1 VKIFG
6 FLKKAKLT
14 VLIVIALLVVQA
26 VCDLSLPTYTSNI
39 VDIGIQQGGIP
50 NAVPTQLRQETL
62 EKIELFMPD
71 SDADTLEQY
80 YTLGRD
86 NIYTLNTDNEETI
99 AMLDVLL
106 GKPIV
111 ILMGIEASP
120 DYDIDQ
126 IKTAVESGVM
136 QKDAL
141 LGMIE
146 ENMPASVKALS
157 SKLISQRAVEYLKAE
172 YTALGVDTVRLQTD
186 YLVKAGA
193 RMLGVVLISIVSAMI
208 GALLASRAAAKIALE
223 LRGGV
228 FQKVVSFSS
237 QELDT
242 FSTAS
247 LITRTTNDIQQV
259 QMVLVMIMR
268 LVFFAPIIGIG
279 GVVKVINTH
288 TGMGWII
295 GVAVGVIALLMAT
308 VVTIAMPKFKIMQ
321 KLIDKLNLV
330 SREILTGI
338 PVIRAFSREKFEE
351 KRFDDASRDLMKTQ
365 LFTNRVMTFMMPII
379 MLLMNVVAMAIIWFG
394 AKGIEAGTMQVGDML
409 AFINYSMI
417 IIMSFMMFT
426 AMSIMVPRA
435 SVAADRIMEVLNTA
449 PVITDSGEAQD
460 SQLPEITGVVS
471 FNDVSFRYPG
481 SDQDMLKHISFT
493 ARPGKT
499 TAIIGNTGSGKST
512 LIQLILRFYDVTDGS
527 VTLDGIDIRRLSQ
540 KKLRGALGY
549 VPQKAVLFSGDIE
562 SNIKFSGDDIADETM
577 TKAAAIAQAAGFI
590 SHKADQYHN
599 AVSQGGTNV
608 SGGQK
613 QRLSIARA
621 IAKSPKVYLF
631 DDSFSA
637 LDYKTDIALRRA
649 LNESIKDATVI
660 IVAQRISTVLN
671 ADQILVL
678 DEGALA
684 GIGTHKELMRTCALY
699 REIASS
705 QLNERELGMEGGDA
719 Q

>member
-1 VKIFG
+1 
-6 FLKKAKLT
+6 
-14 VLIVIALLVVQA
+14 
-26 VCDLSLPTYTSNI
+26 
-39 VDIGIQQGGIP
+39 
-50 NAVPTQLRQETL
+50 
-62 EKIELFMPD
+62 
-71 SDADTLEQY
+71 
-80 YTLGRD
+80 
-86 NIYTLNTDNEETI
+86 
-99 AMLDVLL
+99 
-106 GKPIV
+106 
-111 ILMGIEASP
+111 
-120 DYDIDQ
+120 
-126 IKTAVESGVM
+126 
-136 QKDAL
+136 
-141 LGMIE
+141 
-146 ENMPASVKALS
+146 
-157 SKLISQRAVEYLKAE
+157 
-172 YTALGVDTVRLQTD
+172 
-186 YLVKAGA
+186 
-193 RMLGVVLISIVSAMI
+193 MLGVVLISIVSAMI

>member
-1 VKIFG
+1 
-6 FLKKAKLT
+6 
-14 VLIVIALLVVQA
+14 
-26 VCDLSLPTYTSNI
+26 
-39 VDIGIQQGGIP
+39 
-50 NAVPTQLRQETL
+50 
-62 EKIELFMPD
+62 
-71 SDADTLEQY
+71 
-80 YTLGRD
+80 
-86 NIYTLNTDNEETI
+86 
-99 AMLDVLL
+99 
-106 GKPIV
+106 
-111 ILMGIEASP
+111 
-120 DYDIDQ
+120 
-126 IKTAVESGVM
+126 
-136 QKDAL
+136 
-141 LGMIE
+141 
-146 ENMPASVKALS
+146 
-157 SKLISQRAVEYLKAE
+157 
-172 YTALGVDTVRLQTD
+172 
-186 YLVKAGA
+186 
-193 RMLGVVLISIVSAMI
+193 
-208 GALLASRAAAKIALE
+208 
-223 LRGGV
+223 
-228 FQKVVSFSS
+228 
-237 QELDT
+237 
-242 FSTAS
+242 
-247 LITRTTNDIQQV
+247 
-259 QMVLVMIMR
+259 
-268 LVFFAPIIGIG
+268 
-279 GVVKVINTH
+279 
-288 TGMGWII
+288 
-295 GVAVGVIALLMAT
+295 
-308 VVTIAMPKFKIMQ
+308 
-321 KLIDKLNLV
+321 
-330 SREILTGI
+330 
-338 PVIRAFSREKFEE
+338 
-351 KRFDDASRDLMKTQ
+351 MKTQ

-379 MLLMNVVAMAIIWFG
+379 MLLMNTVAMAIIWFG
-394 AKGIEAGTMQVGDML
+394 AKGIDAGTMQVGDML

-493 ARPGKT
+493 AWPGKT

-527 VTLDGIDIRRLSQ
+527 ITLDGIDVRRLSQ

-562 SNIKFSGDDIADETM
+562 SNIKFSGDDITDETM

-621 IAKSPKVYLF
+621 IAKNPKVYLF

-699 REIASS
+699 REIAGS
-705 QLNERELGMEGGDA
+705 QLSERELGMEGGDA
-719 Q
+719 L